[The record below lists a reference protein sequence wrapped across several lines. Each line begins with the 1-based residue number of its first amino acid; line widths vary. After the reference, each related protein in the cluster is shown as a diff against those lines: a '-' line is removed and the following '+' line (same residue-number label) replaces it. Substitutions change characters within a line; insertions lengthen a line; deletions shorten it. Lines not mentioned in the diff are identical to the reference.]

1 MCDIRLLTRRSALQT
16 RSKPIITEKK
26 KKKKA
31 PFETY
36 GTTAAPMALLPA
48 TMVAAPFPIPS

>member
-1 MCDIRLLTRRSALQT
+1 MWLLTRHSALQT

-26 KKKKA
+26 KKKKT

-36 GTTAAPMALLPA
+36 GATAAPMALLPA